1 MKRTILYLV
10 AASFLL
16 MGNAKQASACCYIPW
31 LDPFA
36 WLGFYGCGYNPWMG
50 GCGNQCGYGGYGG
63 GYGHHGGK
71 FKHGKHG
78 HGKFKHG
85 KHGKHGMFGGGGK
98 FKKWK

>member
-1 MKRTILYLV
+1 M
-10 AASFLL
+10 
-16 MGNAKQASACCYIPW
+16 
-31 LDPFA
+31 
-36 WLGFYGCGYNPWMG
+36 
-50 GCGNQCGYGGYGG
+50 GGYGG